1 MISQIGILDYASKLA
16 VHSMNRQSVIA
27 ENVANADTPGYKAKD
42 LKDFSVNR
50 VSSGT
55 EMYQTRSGHMTSTP
69 GFNSKAIIVDNGPI
83 SPNGNSVSLE
93 TEMVKSTEATRSHS
107 LALTIYKSS
116 LDALRASLGT
126 R

>member
-27 ENVANADTPGYKAKD
+27 ENVANADTPGYRAKD
-42 LKDFSVNR
+42 LKDFSINR
-50 VSSGT
+50 TSLGT
-55 EMYQTRSGHMTSTP
+55 EMYQTRSGHMTSASD
-69 GFNSKAIIVDNGPI
+69 FNSKAVITDPGPI

-93 TEMVKSTEATRSHS
+93 SEMVKSTEAARSHS

-116 LDALRASLGT
+116 LDVLRASLGT